1 MMQGNVL
8 YLPSTPLNVLLSCAV
23 ANQFSLDC
31 RSEIWLIDQKNTE
44 SNPYYQALLNWP
56 SSPFQGVEIFS
67 GCEKGRWK
75 LKERKVNFSRID
87 SCLSDFYPQLVA
99 TGSDRRIEF
108 QYVMH
113 KINIQGKSAEGVYLD
128 DGLYS
133 YAGRPYSWI
142 KDPVNSL
149 LKKIIY
155 GFWWQEPK
163 TVGASTWIEQAWLFQ
178 PDLAVKQLQNK
189 ALHKLPSDWFKCEQI
204 VSLSRILADI
214 LKFEID
220 SLIELDL
227 IILVPHPNN
236 IKKIPGYEERV
247 VELIRNLSHQGY
259 KTGVKYHPRMEEN
272 DALRLVENGAEVII
286 PTQLA
291 FEFCLPVF
299 KQGCQIIGDVGT
311 TMLTSKWLRSDLDVK
326 AVLDPKNEFQSSFIP
341 LMFKMEINVIQ
352 GIEELLNEACH

>member
-1 MMQGNVL
+1 MQGNVL

-23 ANQFSLDC
+23 ATRFAADC
-31 RSEIWLIDQKNTE
+31 HSEIWLIDQKSTE
-44 SNPYYQALLNWP
+44 SNPYYQALLNWQ
-56 SSPFQGVEIFS
+56 SSPFLAVKIFP
-67 GCEKGRWK
+67 GKARGKEKLR
-75 LKERKVNFSRID
+75 ERQSNFLMID
-87 SCLSDFYPQLVA
+87 AELDIFLPYTIV

-113 KINIQGKSAEGVYLD
+113 QLKMQGQQPHGVYLD

-142 KDPVNSL
+142 KDPINSL
-149 LKKIIY
+149 LKKISY

-163 TVGASTWIEQAWLFQ
+163 TVGASAWIEQAWLFQ
-178 PDLAVKQLQNK
+178 PDLAVKELQNK
-189 ALHKLPSDWFKCEQI
+189 VMHKLPSDWFTCEQI

-214 LKFEID
+214 LQFDID
-220 SLIELDL
+220 SLIELDV

-236 IKKIPGYEERV
+236 IKKIPDYQERV
-247 VELIRNLSHQGY
+247 VELIRDLSLLGY
-259 KTGVKYHPRMEEN
+259 KIGVKYHPRMEQN

-299 KQGCQIIGDVGT
+299 KQGCLIIGDVGT

-326 AVLDPKNEFQSSFIP
+326 ALLDPQNEFQQSFIP
-341 LMFKMEINVIQ
+341 LMDTLGINVISSV
-352 GIEELLNEACH
+352 EELLNEARN